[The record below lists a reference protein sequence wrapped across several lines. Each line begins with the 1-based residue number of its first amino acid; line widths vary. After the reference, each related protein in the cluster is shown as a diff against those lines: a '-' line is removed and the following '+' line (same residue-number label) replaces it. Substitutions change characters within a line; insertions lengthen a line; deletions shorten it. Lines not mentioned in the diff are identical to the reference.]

1 MYTLYFVVKKVMDN
15 AGMFYVEGTTPFY
28 YGARMIEKKLANFDS
43 SYLKAFSFG
52 PLVYSVTFFFMKKQK
67 VLISYIV
74 DYQIRETTPRF
85 VAQSKYETRHKLK

>member
-28 YGARMIEKKLANFDS
+28 YGAKMIEKNLEILTPA
-43 SYLKAFSFG
+43 FG

-85 VAQSKYETRHKLK
+85 VAQSKYETWHKLK

>member
-28 YGARMIEKKLANFDS
+28 YGAKMIEKKLGNLTPA
-43 SYLKAFSFG
+43 FG

>member
-28 YGARMIEKKLANFDS
+28 YGARMIEKKLGNFDS

-52 PLVYSVTFFFMKKQK
+52 PLVYSVTFFFMKKK
-67 VLISYIV
+67 KGTYIIHCGLSNKGN
-74 DYQIRETTPRF
+74 YPSFCRP
-85 VAQSKYETRHKLK
+85 K